1 VPQVRRTTKS
11 LAVVAAVSLLGS
23 VGAFTMS
30 AQAKAP
36 SGVEDANPGNNAYE
50 VGLFG
55 DMPYGDAGRAQFPA
69 TIADMNSAKLAFSVF
84 DGDIKNGSEP
94 CYADVDGSA
103 AAAGK
108 PDVYT
113 TERDLLNTLEA
124 PAAFVPGDNE
134 WTDCDR
140 PATKG
145 PTFDSSARLAYERT
159 IFAATDQSLGQ
170 RTLTLTR
177 QSAAYPE
184 NWRFAAGAV
193 TYVGLN
199 IPGSNNNVIP
209 PTDTSDGPAAEA
221 NAEYAARNAANL
233 DWLRAA
239 FDAAKANGSAA
250 VMIVI
255 QADMWDPT
263 APQDGF
269 KDTKAELAR
278 QAIAFGKPVALING
292 DSHSFEV
299 TKPLTDKVGNVIQ
312 NFTRVTTF
320 GSAQNHWA
328 SATVDPQDPNVFEF
342 HQHIVAANAPAYVAP

>member
-11 LAVVAAVSLLGS
+11 LVVVAAVSLLGS

-124 PAAFVPGDNE
+124 PVAFVPGDNE

-170 RTLTLTR
+170 RTITLTR

-193 TYVGLN
+193 TYIGLN
-199 IPGSNNNVIP
+199 VPGSDNNYIANG
-209 PTDTSDGPAAEA
+209 DTKNGPQAEA

-233 DWLRAA
+233 QWLKDSFA
-239 FDAAKANGSAA
+239 AAKAAGSIG
-250 VMIVI
+250 VMIVL
-255 QADMWDPT
+255 QADMWSPVDPT
-263 APQDGF
+263 AHF
-269 KDTKAELAR
+269 ADTKAEIAR
-278 QAIAFGKPVALING
+278 QTIAFGGQVALING
-292 DSHSFEV
+292 DGHYFVED
-299 TKPLTDKVGNVIQ
+299 KPLTDAAGNVIE
-312 NFTRVTTF
+312 NFTRVMTF

-328 SATVDPQDPNVFEF
+328 SATVNPQDPNVFEF
-342 HQHIVAANAPAYVAP
+342 HQHIVAANVPAYVAP